1 MNGLFF
7 HILGMSTSQLTH
19 IFQRGRL
26 KPPTRDTFRF
36 YSSQTGQS
44 DAFICL
50 RARTKVS
57 PRVNRSGD
65 YQGERMTMYCD
76 SDDAKAAWKNQGW
89 MSWSRHWKETF
100 DTEHGVTVMCVF
112 LAVSQQY
119 GMEVPLKST
128 TLKKCCR
135 LSGDSSDIDVAYCDN
150 LIVEWTTLGFN
161 WHQRGPNSRD
171 MPRQTG
177 DCRCCGRR
185 GVWSSFGTL
194 CPCSTFSCR
203 PISRSHHSWLCF
215 SRVSCIIVMSL
226 TWDCRWH
233 WIAKRGETGACT
245 SCDWT
250 WGKLL
255 SSSGLIALLRRFSL
269 CVGNE
274 LYCWQS
280 GLVRFRMP

>member
-1 MNGLFF
+1 MPKPLGKIKDGWAG
-7 HILGMSTSQLTH
+7 HITEK
-19 IFQRGRL
+19 RL
-26 KPPTRDTFRF
+26 
-36 YSSQTGQS
+36 
-44 DAFICL
+44 
-50 RARTKVS
+50 
-57 PRVNRSGD
+57 
-65 YQGERMTMYCD
+65 
-76 SDDAKAAWKNQGW
+76 
-89 MSWSRHWKETF
+89 SRHGTVC
-100 DTEHGVTVMCVF
+100 VTVMCVF

-135 LSGDSSDIDVAYCDN
+135 LSGDCSDIDVAYCDN

-177 DCRCCGRR
+177 DCRCCGDR

-215 SRVSCIIVMSL
+215 SRVSRVSCIIVMSL

-255 SSSGLIALLRRFSL
+255 SSSGLIALLRRISL